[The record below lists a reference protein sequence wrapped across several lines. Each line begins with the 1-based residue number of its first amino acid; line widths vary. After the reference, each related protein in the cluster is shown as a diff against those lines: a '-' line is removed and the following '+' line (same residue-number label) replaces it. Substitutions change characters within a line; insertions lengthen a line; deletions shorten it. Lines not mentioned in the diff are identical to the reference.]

1 LAKLR
6 VILLAVVLTVFV
18 LLAAT
23 FAYDNPQ
30 PIDVDIGVARL
41 QGVSMAVTFVVVFA
55 CGWAFGVL
63 SAALSLVRSANE
75 RRRLRKD
82 LRYVEAELATL
93 RSTAIATASSRRGS
107 APTTFADS
115 TWC

>member
-1 LAKLR
+1 MAKLR

-23 FAYDNPQ
+23 FAYNNPQ

-41 QGVSMAVTFVVVFA
+41 EGVSMAVAFVVVFA
-55 CGWAFGVL
+55 CGWVFGIL
-63 SAALSLVRSANE
+63 SAAMSLVRSANE

-93 RSTAIATASSRRGS
+93 RETATQDAN
-107 APTTFADS
+107 
-115 TWC
+115 

>member
-6 VILLAVVLTVFV
+6 VILLAVVLTLFV
-18 LLAAT
+18 LLTAT
-23 FAYDNPQ
+23 FAYNNPQ

-41 QGVSMAVTFVVVFA
+41 EGVSMTVAFVVVFA
-55 CGWAFGVL
+55 CGWVFGVL

-93 RSTAIATASSRRGS
+93 RETATQDAN
-107 APTTFADS
+107 
-115 TWC
+115 